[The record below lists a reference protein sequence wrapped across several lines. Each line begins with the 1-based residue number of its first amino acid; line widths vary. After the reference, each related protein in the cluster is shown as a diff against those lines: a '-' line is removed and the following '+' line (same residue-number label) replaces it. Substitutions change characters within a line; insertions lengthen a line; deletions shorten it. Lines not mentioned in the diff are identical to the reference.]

1 MRISA
6 TKRLARWAIAAGVG
20 IALAAGVTADKAEA
34 KTEDGKFLVYYSM
47 SYVGNAWQT
56 EAKNTVIAMAK
67 APQYR
72 DRVELRVQASGPD
85 AQKQIQQMN
94 AMIAAGAD
102 AIVAFP
108 ISPTALNKVI
118 RNACKKG
125 VVVAVING
133 VTEPCAYVVK
143 IDGVALGDY
152 RTQYVIDQMG
162 GKGNIVAI
170 TGVPGVSY
178 GEDHHKGFKQAVA
191 RHPEVNVLA
200 ELVGM
205 WSHPEARLKMREL
218 LATHSWADIDGIV
231 AQTGCYTVSQMQV
244 EDGWWPDNPIIP
256 CAGES
261 ANGNRLQ
268 MLPVDSGIEGALG
281 KKGQSIGSGLWAVS
295 YTFKTAM
302 EVLDGNEDV
311 PHLRWYTGVEVTQDN
326 VKLCETGSAEEFA
339 AGCNTIK
346 PGIVP
351 PDYAIDFWSPQ
362 VPELGFRAATEGMLD
377 DES

>member
-1 MRISA
+1 MRITR
-6 TKRLARWAIAAGVG
+6 TKRLVRLALGVG
-20 IALAAGVTADKAEA
+20 VGVALAAGVTLDKAEA
-34 KTEDGKFLVYYSM
+34 KTDDGKFLVYYSM

-56 EAKNTVIAMAK
+56 EARNTVIAMAK

-72 DRVELRVQASGPD
+72 DKVELRVQASGAD

-108 ISPTALNKVI
+108 ISPTALNRVI
-118 RNACKKG
+118 KNACKKG

-143 IDGVALGDY
+143 IDGVALGDH
-152 RTQYVIDQMG
+152 RTQWVIDQIG
-162 GKGNIVAI
+162 STGNIVAI

-191 RHPEVNVLA
+191 RHPDVNVLA
-200 ELVGM
+200 ELVGF
-205 WSHPEARLKMREL
+205 WSHSEARLKMREL
-218 LATHSWADIDGIV
+218 LATKSWGDIDGIV

-281 KKGQSIGSGLWAVS
+281 KAGQSIGSGLWAVS
-295 YTFKTAM
+295 YTFKVAM
-302 EVLDGNEDV
+302 DVLDGKEM
-311 PHLRWYTGVEVTQDN
+311 PHLT
-326 VKLCETGSAEEFA
+326 
-339 AGCNTIK
+339 
-346 PGIVP
+346 
-351 PDYAIDFWSPQ
+351 
-362 VPELGFRAATEGMLD
+362 
-377 DES
+377 

>member
-1 MRISA
+1 MRIEGRR
-6 TKRLARWAIAAGVG
+6 RLVRAALGLGVG
-20 IALAAGVTADKAEA
+20 AALGLGAMAGTAEA
-34 KTEDGKFLVYYSM
+34 RTEDGKFLVYYSM

-72 DRVELRVQASGPD
+72 DRVELRVQASGAD

-118 RNACKKG
+118 RNACDKG

-143 IDGVALGDY
+143 IDGVELGDY
-152 RTQYVIDQMG
+152 RTQWVIDRMG

-178 GEDHHKGFKQAVA
+178 GEDHHKGFKQAVT
-191 RHPEVNVLA
+191 RNPDVNVLA

-205 WSHPEARLKMREL
+205 WSHSEARLKMREL
-218 LATHSWADIDGIV
+218 LATKSWGDIDGIV
-231 AQTGCYTVSQMQV
+231 AQTGCYTISQMQV

-281 KKGQSIGSGLWAVS
+281 KAGQSIGSGLWAVS
-295 YTFKTAM
+295 YTFKVAM
-302 EVLDGNEDV
+302 DVLDGKEM
-311 PHLRWYTGVEVTQDN
+311 PHLTWYTGVEVTQDN
-326 VKLCETGSAEEFA
+326 VKLCETGTAAEFA
-339 AGCNTIK
+339 AGCNTIR

-362 VPELGFRAATEGMLD
+362 VPELGFRAATEGKLD
-377 DES
+377 DET

>member
-1 MRISA
+1 M
-6 TKRLARWAIAAGVG
+6 GV
-20 IALAAGVTADKAEA
+20 ALATGVTLDNASA

-47 SYVGNAWQT
+47 SFQGNAWQT
-56 EAKNTVIAMAK
+56 EARNTVIAMSK
-67 APQYR
+67 APQYK

-118 RNACKKG
+118 KNACDKG

-152 RTQYVIDQMG
+152 RTQWVLDQIG
-162 GKGNIVAI
+162 GKGNVVEI

-178 GEDHHKGFKQAVA
+178 GEEHHQGFEQAVA
-191 RHPEVNVLA
+191 RHPDVNVLA
-200 ELVGM
+200 SLVGM
-205 WSHPEARLKMREL
+205 WSHSEARLKMREL
-218 LATHSWADIDGIV
+218 LATKGWDEIDGIV
-231 AQTGCYTVSQMQV
+231 AQTGCYTISQMQV

-268 MLPVDSGIEGALG
+268 MMPVDSGIEGALG

-295 YTFKTAM
+295 YTFKVAM
-302 EVLDGNEDV
+302 DVLDGKEMD
-311 PHLRWYTGVEVTQDN
+311 HLIWYTGVEVTQDN
-326 VKLCETGSAEEFA
+326 VKLCEKGTAEEFA

-362 VPELGFRAATEGMLD
+362 VPELGFRAATEGELD
-377 DES
+377 SM

>member
-1 MRISA
+1 MRI
-6 TKRLARWAIAAGVG
+6 KVRRRLVRAALGLGVG
-20 IALAAGVTADKAEA
+20 AALGLGAMAGTAEA
-34 KTEDGKFLVYYSM
+34 RTEDGKFLVYYSM

-72 DRVELRVQASGPD
+72 DRVELRVQASGAD

-118 RNACKKG
+118 RNACDKG

-143 IDGVALGDY
+143 IDGVKLGDH
-152 RTQYVIDQMG
+152 RTQWVIDRMG

-191 RHPEVNVLA
+191 RNPGVNVLA

-205 WSHPEARLKMREL
+205 WSHSEARLKMREL
-218 LATHSWADIDGIV
+218 LATRSWGDIDGIV

-268 MLPVDSGIEGALG
+268 MLPVDSGVEGALG
-281 KKGQSIGSGLWAVS
+281 KVGQSIGSGLWAVS
-295 YTFKTAM
+295 YTFKVAM
-302 EVLDGNEDV
+302 DVLDGKEM
-311 PHLRWYTGVEVTQDN
+311 PHLTWYTGVEVTQDN
-326 VKLCETGSAEEFA
+326 VKLCETGTATEFA
-339 AGCNTIK
+339 AGCNTIR

-362 VPELGFRAATEGMLD
+362 VPELGFRAATEGKLD
-377 DES
+377 DET

>member
-1 MRISA
+1 MRIEGRR
-6 TKRLARWAIAAGVG
+6 RLVRAALGLGVG
-20 IALAAGVTADKAEA
+20 AALGLGAMADMAEA
-34 KTEDGKFLVYYSM
+34 RTEDGKFLVYYSM

-72 DRVELRVQASGPD
+72 DRVELRVQASGAD

-118 RNACKKG
+118 RNACDKG

-143 IDGVALGDY
+143 IDGVKLGDY
-152 RTQYVIDQMG
+152 RTQWVIDRMG

-191 RHPEVNVLA
+191 RNPDVNVLA

-205 WSHPEARLKMREL
+205 WSHSEARLKMREL
-218 LATHSWADIDGIV
+218 LATKSWGDIDGIV
-231 AQTGCYTVSQMQV
+231 AQTGCYTISQMQV

-281 KKGQSIGSGLWAVS
+281 KAGQSIGSGLWAVS
-295 YTFKTAM
+295 YTFKVAM
-302 EVLDGNEDV
+302 DVLDGKEM
-311 PHLRWYTGVEVTQDN
+311 PHLTWYTGVEVTQDN
-326 VKLCETGSAEEFA
+326 VKLCETGTAAEFA
-339 AGCNTIK
+339 AGCNTIR

-362 VPELGFRAATEGMLD
+362 VPELGFRAATEGKLD
-377 DES
+377 DET

>member
-1 MRISA
+1 MRIEGRR
-6 TKRLARWAIAAGVG
+6 RLVRAALGLGVG
-20 IALAAGVTADKAEA
+20 VALGVGALAGTAEA
-34 KTEDGKFLVYYSM
+34 RTEDGKFLVYYSM

-72 DRVELRVQASGPD
+72 DRVELRVQASGAD

-118 RNACKKG
+118 RNACDKG

-143 IDGVALGDY
+143 IDGVKLGDH
-152 RTQYVIDQMG
+152 RTHWVIDRMG

-191 RHPEVNVLA
+191 RSPDVNVLA

-205 WSHPEARLKMREL
+205 WSHSEARLKMREL
-218 LATHSWADIDGIV
+218 LATRSWSDIDGIV

-281 KKGQSIGSGLWAVS
+281 KAGQSIGSGLWAVS
-295 YTFKTAM
+295 YTFKVAM
-302 EVLDGNEDV
+302 DVLDGKEM
-311 PHLRWYTGVEVTQDN
+311 PHLTWYTGVEVTQDN
-326 VKLCETGSAEEFA
+326 VKLCETGAAAEFA
-339 AGCNTIK
+339 AGCNTIR

-362 VPELGFRAATEGMLD
+362 VPELGFRAATEGKLD
-377 DES
+377 DET